1 MDLTILKKIGLNDKD
16 IKVYL
21 GLLNSGATSVR
32 DLSTAVN
39 LNRGTVYDILKRL
52 QEFGLAT
59 YYHHETKQK
68 FVAEEP
74 EKLNKVL
81 KEKELELQKVKTSF
95 ESLIPEL
102 KSLQG
107 KNGNK
112 PISKFYEGNIGVRF
126 ILNDCLY
133 SVEKTPEKEYYI
145 YSATNVSEDLNHAY
159 PDFTKT
165 RIKKGIKV
173 KAISLA
179 QGGNLK
185 GLDERRW
192 LNTNEDSATYIMIY
206 AGKCAFI
213 SRDINNNPVG
223 VLIENEMIYKT
234 QKIIFLQLWGFLG
247 K

>member
-1 MDLTILKKIGLNDKD
+1 MDLTTLKKLGLSDKD

-21 GLLNSGATSVR
+21 GLLKSGAISVR
-32 DLSTAVN
+32 DLATAVN
-39 LNRGTVYDILKRL
+39 LNRGTVYDVLKRL
-52 QEFGLAT
+52 QELGLAS
-59 YYHHETKQK
+59 YYHQDTKQK

-81 KEKELELQKVKTSF
+81 KEREAELHKIKESF
-95 ESLIPEL
+95 EELIPEL
-102 KSLQG
+102 KSLQDKKG
-107 KNGNK
+107 DK
-112 PISKFYEGNIGVRF
+112 PTSKFYEGNAGVRF

-133 SVEKTPEKEYYI
+133 SVAKTEEKEYYI

-165 RIKKGIKV
+165 RIKKGVKV
-173 KAISLA
+173 RAISLA
-179 QGGNLK
+179 KGGNLK

-192 LNTNEDSATYIMIY
+192 LSTSEDSATYIIIY

-213 SRDINNNPVG
+213 SRDSNGSPVG

-234 QKIIFLQLWGFLG
+234 QTIIFKQLWEFLG